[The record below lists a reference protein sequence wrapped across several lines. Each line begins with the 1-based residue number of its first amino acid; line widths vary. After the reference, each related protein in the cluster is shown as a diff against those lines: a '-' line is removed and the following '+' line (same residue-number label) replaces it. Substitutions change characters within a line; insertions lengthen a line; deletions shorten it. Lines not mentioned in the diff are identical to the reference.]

1 MKIVVKYLV
10 ILVVVVLCPLPTA
23 AAATPPAKSSIALI
37 SKVILDVSRKEVGK
51 VWQTAKRGETL
62 SSGDK
67 VKTGVKSIA
76 VIKFKD
82 NSLVRVREKTVLTV
96 TGQMKGTAF
105 SKTVTMEKGVIGFNI
120 KKQQLEEEFR
130 FKSPTSVASI
140 RGTGGQFTTREIA
153 DTLIVIEGNVR
164 LTNNISSDFVDVEAG
179 FTGIS
184 NADGTIQKRPSTQAE
199 RAAAENAMR
208 VGKKDSRLEFELR
221 DGQGNRKRLR
231 IDFDE

>member
-1 MKIVVKYLV
+1 MKCVVRYFV
-10 ILVVVVLCPLPTA
+10 PLLA
-23 AAATPPAKSSIALI
+23 AAMCLSAGDAIATPPANSSIALI
-37 SKVILDVSRKEVGK
+37 SKVVLDVSRQEVGK
-51 VWQTAKRGETL
+51 DWQMADRGETL
-62 SSGDK
+62 ASGDK
-67 VKTGVKSIA
+67 IKTGIKSIA

-96 TGQMKGTAF
+96 TGEMKGTAF
-105 SKTVTMEKGVIGFNI
+105 SKTVTMEKGVVGFNI
-120 KKQQLEEEFR
+120 KKQQLQEEFR

-140 RGTGGQFTTREIA
+140 RGTGGQFTTHEAA
-153 DTLIVIEGNVR
+153 DTLTIIEGNVR

-184 NADGTIQKRPSTQAE
+184 NADGSIYKRPSTQAE
-199 RAAAENAMR
+199 RTAAEDAIK

-221 DGQGNRKRLR
+221 DSQGNQKQLR

>member
-1 MKIVVKYLV
+1 MKCVVRYFV
-10 ILVVVVLCPLPTA
+10 PLLA
-23 AAATPPAKSSIALI
+23 AAMCLSAGDAIATPPANSSIALI
-37 SKVILDVSRKEVGK
+37 SKVVLDVSRQEVGK
-51 VWQTAKRGETL
+51 DWQMADRGETL
-62 SSGDK
+62 ASGDK
-67 VKTGVKSIA
+67 IKTGIKSIA

-96 TGQMKGTAF
+96 TGEMKGTAF
-105 SKTVTMEKGVIGFNI
+105 SKTVTMEKGVVGFNI
-120 KKQQLEEEFR
+120 KKQQLQEEFR

-140 RGTGGQFTTREIA
+140 RGTGGQFITHEAA
-153 DTLIVIEGNVR
+153 DTLTIIEGNVR

-184 NADGTIQKRPSTQAE
+184 NADGSIYKRPSTQAE
-199 RAAAENAMR
+199 RTAAEDAIK

-221 DGQGNRKRLR
+221 DSQGNQKQLR